1 MLHGAFQILFA
12 ILNVEEREVGVTDGS
27 ASPAAPLLSTA
38 GQNENGTINHAKYAL
53 RPF

>member
-27 ASPAAPLLSTA
+27 ASPRCAVAL
-38 GQNENGTINHAKYAL
+38 HRWAK
-53 RPF
+53 